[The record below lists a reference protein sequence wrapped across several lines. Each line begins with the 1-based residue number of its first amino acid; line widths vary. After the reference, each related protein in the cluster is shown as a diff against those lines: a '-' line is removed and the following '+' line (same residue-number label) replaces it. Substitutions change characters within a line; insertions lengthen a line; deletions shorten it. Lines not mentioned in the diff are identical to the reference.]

1 MRIFEISNISNSLE
15 VVLESSSLL
24 ILKSAFT
31 HDPEFYRPFLYDLYC
46 PPICFKGG
54 KNKLNIYSF

>member
-1 MRIFEISNISNSLE
+1 MRIFEISNMSNSIE

-31 HDPEFYRPFLYDLYC
+31 HDPE
-46 PPICFKGG
+46 
-54 KNKLNIYSF
+54 

>member
-1 MRIFEISNISNSLE
+1 MSNSIE

-31 HDPEFYRPFLYDLYC
+31 HDPE
-46 PPICFKGG
+46 
-54 KNKLNIYSF
+54 